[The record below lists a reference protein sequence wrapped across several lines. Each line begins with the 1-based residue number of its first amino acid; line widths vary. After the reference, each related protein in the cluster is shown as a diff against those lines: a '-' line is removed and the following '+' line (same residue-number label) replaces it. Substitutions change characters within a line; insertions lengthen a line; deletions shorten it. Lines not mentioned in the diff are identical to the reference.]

1 MDIDLNPEEVS
12 WNTLGRKAA
21 SCEDGSQWCHPNF
34 SCNPLW
40 IKIIGENQEVETE
53 MKNYT
58 LNEIQIFL
66 KYFMQQEGKKGTNW
80 LFERVDLFVIGP
92 QLLLFKAAKMYQ
104 LANLSKDPKIHTF
117 S

>member
-1 MDIDLNPEEVS
+1 
-12 WNTLGRKAA
+12 
-21 SCEDGSQWCHPNF
+21 
-34 SCNPLW
+34 
-40 IKIIGENQEVETE
+40 
-53 MKNYT
+53 
-58 LNEIQIFL
+58 
-66 KYFMQQEGKKGTNW
+66 MQQEGKKGANW